1 MTPLQGIAAIIVL
14 LVVGG
19 GAALFYALA
28 AIDSLE
34 HSKDETRE

>member
-1 MTPLQGIAAIIVL
+1 MKPLQGIAAIIVL

-19 GAALFYALA
+19 AAALFCALA

-34 HSKDETRE
+34 ASKDETRE